1 MPSNENELLLA
12 EGSVLGCSGSS
23 GSTEIAPGESGSA
36 VAMLRAAAACSC
48 LSFHHR
54 SLCRPR
60 CVLGMALVPPGRG
73 LPLLTFPERLPF
85 LLLESIPRSLL
96 GDFSCMVVLC
106 TFSQGKDIG
115 VISTTASPGVK
126 ASEQTASPIPDTER
140 NQPSQPEFGVLW
152 RVRVKV
158 GSASCRFGH
167 LIITRTNPSPKIW
180 AATTH
185 PAADIPARASSC
197 QNSVARGHQCC
208 WPEEILTRGVC
219 AWEPKSFP
227 SGIFS

>member
-1 MPSNENELLLA
+1 M
-12 EGSVLGCSGSS
+12 
-23 GSTEIAPGESGSA
+23 
-36 VAMLRAAAACSC
+36 AMLRAAAACSC

-60 CVLGMALVPPGRG
+60 CVLGMALVPPGRW

-85 LLLESIPRSLL
+85 LLLESIRQSRSPL
-96 GDFSCMVVLC
+96 GDLSCIVLC
-106 TFSQGKDIG
+106 TFSQGKDISI
-115 VISTTASPGVK
+115 ISTAASPGVK

-152 RVRVKV
+152 RMRVKV
-158 GSASCRFGH
+158 GSPSCRFGH
-167 LIITRTNPSPKIW
+167 PIITRTNPNPKIW
-180 AATTH
+180 AVTTS
-185 PAADIPARASSC
+185 PASDIPARASSC
-197 QNSVARGHQCC
+197 QNSVSRGHQCC
-208 WPEEILTRGVC
+208 WPEEIFTRCVC